1 MSTTTGA
8 FDGILKRNN
17 KQIRDDRAQA
27 IVEDAELEMK
37 RMMENLERDIKKM
50 KRKRE
55 AMLDLSPGNSYSL
68 TPEKF
73 DASLWVDKDVELG
86 IEIRNTEIKYNIVKE
101 RYEYLFGKPVEVTS
115 SGASDEEK

>member
-1 MSTTTGA
+1 MSITGGA
-8 FDGILKRNN
+8 FDTILKRNN

-37 RMMENLERDIKKM
+37 RMMENLERDIKKL

-86 IEIRNTEIKYNIVKE
+86 IEIRNTEIKFDIVKT
-101 RYEYLFGKPVEVTS
+101 RYEYLFGKKESPEVS
-115 SGASDEEK
+115 AGVSEEN

>member
-1 MSTTTGA
+1 MSTTGA
-8 FDGILKRNN
+8 FDTILKRNN

-37 RMMENLERDIKKM
+37 RMMENLERDIKKLM
-50 KRKRE
+50 RKRE

-86 IEIRNTEIKYNIVKE
+86 IEIRNTQIKYDIVKS
-101 RYEYLFGKPVEVTS
+101 RYEYLFGKKEAPEVTS
-115 SGASDEEK
+115 STVEE